1 MDVDVITE
9 GRESESSLPSALLSL
24 WRYSAVLLLGFA
36 SGLPLAL
43 TGTAMQ
49 AWLVADKVTIAT
61 IGFFGLVGVPYTFKF
76 VWAPLMDRFEPP
88 FLGRRRGWLT
98 FTQLAIAGALWWI
111 SGISPSGNAKAFAL
125 VAVLVAF
132 LSASQDVVIDAYR
145 TDVLSPRERGLG
157 ASLAVLGYRLAMF
170 VSGGLAF
177 VWADLEKGRGWSWS
191 YIYQIMAMIMV
202 GIAVA
207 SLLLLPKLPKHL
219 KAPKTHASRD
229 LVGFFALVASVA
241 LGYSLTS
248 WGVQPL
254 MDRVF
259 QVQAVATHQKW
270 ADLASLLVGI
280 AITLPL
286 GWWATKLARFETL
299 NRSMESYFSQNRA
312 GTFLLLIIL
321 YKLGDAFAGALLT
334 PFLLQAV
341 GFSSAEVGFVNK
353 MLGIW
358 LTIGGALVG
367 GALMIRIGLYRA
379 MLWFGFLQ
387 LVSNFGFW
395 LVAVSTKGAW
405 GSFPLPAFD
414 WGIVMLKEATQIDYQ
429 LISVVALENITGG
442 MGTAALV
449 AFLMALCNQRFTATQ
464 YALLSALSAVGRVW
478 VGPFSGVLTETM
490 GWPMFFILSA
500 VMAVPGLAMLV
511 WLKQDVMALDAP
523 KVGLDVDD

>member
-1 MDVDVITE
+1 MNGNATQPQPAEHSGI
-9 GRESESSLPSALLSL
+9 LSL
-24 WRYSAVLLLGFA
+24 WRYAAVLVLGFA

-61 IGFFGLVGVPYTFKF
+61 IGFFGLVGIPYTFKF
-76 VWAPLMDRFEPP
+76 VWAPLMDRFELPL
-88 FLGRRRGWLT
+88 LGRRRGWLVLS
-98 FTQLAIAGALWWI
+98 QLAIAGALWWI
-111 SGISPSGNAKAFAL
+111 SSISPSANAKGFAL

-145 TDVLSPRERGLG
+145 TDVLSPKERGFG

-177 VWADLEKGRGWSWS
+177 VWADLEKGRGWSWG
-191 YIYQIMAMIMV
+191 YIYQVMAMIMI
-202 GIAVA
+202 GVA
-207 SLLLLPKLPKHL
+207 IVSLLLIPRLPKHL
-219 KAPKTHASRD
+219 KAPKTQAWHD
-229 LVGFFALVASVA
+229 LVGFLALVLAVA
-241 LGYSLTS
+241 MGYCLTN
-248 WGVQPL
+248 WVAQPVL
-254 MDRVF
+254 DGAF
-259 QVQAVATHQKW
+259 QVKANAANQKW
-270 ADLASLLVGI
+270 SDLASLLTGI

-286 GWWATKLARFETL
+286 GWWATKLTRFETL
-299 NRSMESYFSQNRA
+299 NRSMANYFAQNRA
-312 GTFLLLIIL
+312 VVFLLFIIL

-334 PFLLQAV
+334 PFLLKAM
-341 GFSSAEVGFVNK
+341 GFASAEVGFVNK

-358 LTIGGALVG
+358 LTIGGALLG

-379 MLWFGFLQ
+379 LLWFGIGQFL
-387 LVSNFGFW
+387 SNFGFC

-405 GSFPLPAFD
+405 GSFTFPAFN

-429 LISVVALENITGG
+429 LISVVAMENITGG

-478 VGPFSGVLTETM
+478 VGPFSGVLTEVM
-490 GWPMFFILSA
+490 GWPMFYIFSGC
-500 VMAVPGLAMLV
+500 MAIPGLAMLL
-511 WLKQDVMALDAP
+511 WLKKDVIALDAP
-523 KVGLDVDD
+523 EKVPEGED